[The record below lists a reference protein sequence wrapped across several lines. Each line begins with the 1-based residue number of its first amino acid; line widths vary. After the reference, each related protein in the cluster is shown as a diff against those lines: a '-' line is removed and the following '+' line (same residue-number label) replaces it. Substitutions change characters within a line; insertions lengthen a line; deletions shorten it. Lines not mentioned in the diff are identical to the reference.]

1 MTDSEIENVI
11 EQDLTV
17 LREAARTI
25 AKYRGLATYNDYA
38 LRLHRLGD
46 VLMRSIYDAALE
58 EMKKPGFFELPIEE
72 QRMIGNT
79 IMESCR

>member
-25 AKYRGLATYNDYA
+25 AKYRGLATYNA
-38 LRLHRLGD
+38 TRFASTGL
-46 VLMRSIYDAALE
+46 AT
-58 EMKKPGFFELPIEE
+58 F
-72 QRMIGNT
+72 
-79 IMESCR
+79 